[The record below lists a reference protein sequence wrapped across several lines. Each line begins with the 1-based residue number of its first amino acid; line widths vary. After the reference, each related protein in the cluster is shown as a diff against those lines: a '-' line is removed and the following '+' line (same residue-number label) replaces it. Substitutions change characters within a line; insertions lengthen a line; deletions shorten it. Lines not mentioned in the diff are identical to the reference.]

1 MKLQNVKLVDHSITL
16 MNYLFKIR
24 YSIYLILS
32 FVNSNSFLTAQI
44 RSFQVSKVTFTSS
57 VGDDFSPVYYK
68 NGLVYCS
75 NSISSATMSIKSENE
90 NLFNILFV
98 EQKDSVSWKSPVLFS
113 EELTT
118 ILNEGPATFSP
129 DGNTIYY
136 ARNNTIEGKLKDINK
151 PLNRLGIYKAELIDG
166 VWKNISPFPYNNPD
180 YSLGTPALSTDGN
193 RLYFASDMP
202 GGFGGIDIYYCDL
215 KDGQWAKPV
224 NIGPEINTEA
234 DEAYPF
240 ADATGRVFFSSNG
253 HNSIGGKDIFY
264 TLIKNKKWITP
275 IHLDADINSPDDD
288 FGLITDANFEHGYFS
303 SNRKRNTD
311 IYSFVAD
318 IPQFGICSEQADS
331 EQCFRFFDERFT
343 DTLHLNHEWDFGNGV
358 KKKGISIEQCFSKPG
373 KYLAVLSIVHHF
385 VDSTYYIRDEYPFEI
400 QSVSSPYILSED
412 ATVVNRQENFN
423 ALVTNTTEIK
433 YYWNFGSGFSDQK
446 SLANNTFNV
455 PGDYTISL
463 GIQQNKNA
471 QGIKVKSCISK
482 TIKVFDD
489 YQQLA
494 VYLKKR
500 NNEKP
505 SNTEAKLN
513 LTSTGFS
520 IQNYYVG
527 KFDGPRG
534 AAMSSALDS
543 MANYGLNF
551 DENSNPLSGSLSIL
565 DYYIDILN
573 NDPGIKLDIAIHQK
587 TKGSAKSDKEQTDWV
602 AEKLKNYLIQ
612 RVINNTRVT
621 CTGYGDTRTITDKG
635 RSNGQSGEKRIE
647 FILIRD
653 SDK

>member
-1 MKLQNVKLVDHSITL
+1 LPKKSTQ
-16 MNYLFKIR
+16 YL
-24 YSIYLILS
+24 LILLGLVIQFNEALAQVKS
-32 FVNSNSFLTAQI
+32 FT
-44 RSFQVSKVTFTSS
+44 VSKVAFTSS
-57 VGDDFSPVYYK
+57 IGDDFSPVYYK

-98 EQKDSVSWKSPVLFS
+98 DQKDSGSWKSPVLFS

-129 DGNTIYY
+129 DGSTIYY

-151 PLNRLGIYKAELIDG
+151 PSNRLGIYKAELIDG
-166 VWKNISPFPYNNPD
+166 VWKNITPFPYNNPD
-180 YSLGTPALSTDGN
+180 YSLGTPALSPDGN

-202 GGFGGIDIYYCDL
+202 GSFGGIDIYYCDL
-215 KDGQWAKPV
+215 NDGQWAKPV
-224 NIGPEINTEA
+224 NMGPEINTEA

-240 ADATGRVFFSSNG
+240 ADAAGRVFFSSNG

-264 TLIKNKKWITP
+264 TLIKNAKWVAP
-275 IHLDADINSPDDD
+275 IHLDAVINSPDDD

-311 IYSFVAD
+311 IYSFVAE

-343 DTLHLNHEWDFGNGV
+343 DTLHLNHEWDFGNGI
-358 KKKGISIEQCFSKPG
+358 KKKGISVEQCFTKPG
-373 KYLAVLSIVHHF
+373 KYLAVLSIVHHIA
-385 VDSTYYIRDEYPFEI
+385 DSTYYIRDEYPFEI
-400 QSVSSPYILSED
+400 EPIFSPYILSEN

-423 ALVTNTTEIK
+423 ALVTNTTGIK
-433 YYWNFGSGFSDQK
+433 YYWNFGNGFSEQK

-455 PGDYTISL
+455 PGDYGISL

-471 QGIKVKSCISK
+471 LGIKVKSCISK
-482 TIKVFDD
+482 TVKVFDD

-494 VYLKKR
+494 AYLY
-500 NNEKP
+500 KP
-505 SNTEAKLN
+505 KIEESSSTSIKLN
-513 LTSTGFS
+513 RINPAYS

-527 KFDGPRG
+527 KFEGPRY
-534 AAMSSALDS
+534 ATMSSALDS
-543 MANYGLNF
+543 LASLGLYF
-551 DENSNPLSGSLSIL
+551 DENGNPLSGSLLIL
-565 DYYIDILN
+565 DYFIDILN
-573 NDPGIKLDIAIHQK
+573 NDPGIKLDIAVHQK
-587 TKGSAKSDKEQTDWV
+587 TKGSAKTDKEQTDRI
-602 AEKLKNYLIQ
+602 AENLKNYLFQ

-621 CTGYGDTRTITDKG
+621 CSGYGDTRTITDKG
-635 RSNGQSGEKRIE
+635 RSNGQSGEKRVE